1 LQQLN
6 AAGSLIEVQKLTSKL
21 HSIESTIQDTIGRT
35 NIVAQKMLVQ
45 HAANQN
51 EQARTEQALLQQRL
65 QEVEEEDR
73 QMQENAGRM
82 IQSLR

>member
-1 LQQLN
+1 
-6 AAGSLIEVQKLTSKL
+6 
-21 HSIESTIQDTIGRT
+21 
-35 NIVAQKMLVQ
+35 
-45 HAANQN
+45 
-51 EQARTEQALLQQRL
+51 LQQRL